1 MIRILQIVGTMHPGG
16 MENFIMNLY
25 EKIDREKFQF
35 DFVVHLRKENDH
47 TEQIKKLGGK
57 VYEIPRLTKDPIGSL
72 SMLYKIVKK
81 NKYQIVIRHTANA
94 LVAPQLLAAKLAGAK
109 TICHSHNETDPQMT
123 LHKIGKVLMK
133 LVADRRLAC
142 SKKAGLWMYDKK
154 DFKVINNAINVNKF
168 VYCEEKAEKVRK
180 EFGLQGK
187 HVYGHIANF
196 RESKNHMFLL
206 DVYKEIA
213 KLDDK
218 AVFFCLGEG
227 DLREEIEN
235 KIKELNLEDRVILT
249 GIRHDVENFM
259 SCMDVLIF
267 PSFFEGLP
275 LTLIEAQIAAL
286 PAIISDTITKDVIIT
301 DGLVTMESIK
311 DKPQVWAKK
320 ATELLKDG
328 KVKSRQCQREAI
340 RKAGYDMDVLVKW
353 YEDYFTELAK

>member
-16 MENFIMNLY
+16 IENFIMNLY

-47 TEQIKKLGGK
+47 TEQIKKLGGN

-94 LVAPQLLAAKLAGAK
+94 LVAPQLLAAKMAGAK
-109 TICHSHNETDPQMT
+109 TICHSHNETDPQAL

-133 LVADRRLAC
+133 LVTDKRLAC
-142 SKKAGLWMYDKK
+142 SQKAGEWMFDKK
-154 DFKVINNAINVNKF
+154 EFRVIHNAINVNKF
-168 VYCEEKAEKVRK
+168 VYSEEKAGKVRD
-180 EFGLQGK
+180 EFSLQDK

-206 DVYKEIA
+206 EVYKEIA

-227 DLREEIEN
+227 ELRQEIEK
-235 KIKELNLEDRVILT
+235 KIKELSLEDRVILT

-286 PAIISDTITKDVIIT
+286 PAIISDTITKEVIIT

-311 DKPQVWAKK
+311 DKPEIWAKK
-320 ATELLKDG
+320 ALELLKDG
-328 KVKSRQCQREAI
+328 KVQSRQCQREAI
-340 RKAGYDMDVLVKW
+340 RKAGYDMDELVKW
-353 YEDYFTELAK
+353 YEDYFTELAQ

>member
-168 VYCEEKAEKVRK
+168 VYREEKAEKVRK

>member
-47 TEQIKKLGGK
+47 TEKIKKLGGK

-94 LVAPQLLAAKLAGAK
+94 LVAPQLLAAKMAGAK

-133 LVADRRLAC
+133 MVADRRLAC
-142 SKKAGLWMYDKK
+142 SNKAGLWMYDKK

-168 VYCEEKAEKVRK
+168 VYSEEKAEKVRK